1 MMDNGQQLINKML
14 DGDIESIKKG
24 IASGSVLIKIDAI
37 ICTVKW
43 KVNDESIINQIQ
55 LSKNDNRYLRSVAY
69 TIGEFATAALHLC
82 GVEKY
87 SGDNNS
93 IDRQRISILGV
104 IQIFSKHLTRGAF
117 FMPRPRAKT
126 GGHMPLP
133 PHSVQLWYK
142 WHKTCQS

>member
-24 IASGSVLIKIDAI
+24 IVSGSVLIKIDAI

-93 IDRQRISILGV
+93 ILRLIDSGFQ
-104 IQIFSKHLTRGAF
+104 F
-117 FMPRPRAKT
+117 
-126 GGHMPLP
+126 
-133 PHSVQLWYK
+133 WE
-142 WHKTCQS
+142 

>member
-55 LSKNDNRYLRSVAY
+55 LFKNDNR
-69 TIGEFATAALHLC
+69 
-82 GVEKY
+82 
-87 SGDNNS
+87 
-93 IDRQRISILGV
+93 
-104 IQIFSKHLTRGAF
+104 
-117 FMPRPRAKT
+117 
-126 GGHMPLP
+126 
-133 PHSVQLWYK
+133 
-142 WHKTCQS
+142 